1 MWSSPSWSGA
11 RFEQSAS
18 LVNLGRHRYSVAV
31 IRPNPAFLA
40 ILLPLVLASGLCAQ
54 AGAPAPAGVLPQSQA
69 AVPVPA
75 PPSPAQEATAASKP
89 ASAPP
94 AAAAAAGP
102 LPDDPTVFLGKSLAE
117 VTADRG
123 LPLSMAAIRGP
134 EVWQDDVEFSWGDG
148 SHFDWYADRVWR
160 IDFDKDYKG
169 SVFGIFI
176 GDSSDKALS
185 LLGQPHFTA
194 ADGLVWRLPWRG
206 YPVQLRLAVKDGI
219 VTDIAVFRADL

>member
-1 MWSSPSWSGA
+1 MIRSY
-11 RFEQSAS
+11 SAF
-18 LVNLGRHRYSVAV
+18 V
-31 IRPNPAFLA
+31 A
-40 ILLPLVLASGLCAQ
+40 ILLALVLGPSMGAQDRPQTVSGQLPLSQSATT
-54 AGAPAPAGVLPQSQA
+54 GPAPDQA
-69 AVPVPA
+69 A
-75 PPSPAQEATAASKP
+75 S
-89 ASAPP
+89 ASAPGQSVAAQS
-94 AAAAAAGP
+94 AAAQPPPATHQASAAGLP
-102 LPDDPTVFLGKSLAE
+102 LPDDPTVYIGKTIAE
-117 VTADRG
+117 VMADRG
-123 LPLSMAAIRGP
+123 VPHSMAAIRGP

-206 YPVQLRLAVKDGI
+206 YPVQLRLTVKDGI